1 MEQAVHLE
9 WTIKV
14 LVQSHV
20 IFSGYYAGSNTK
32 ANPFKAEGHPPEPV
46 HINDGTYSLDDF
58 Q

>member
-9 WTIKV
+9 WTSQD
-14 LVQSHV
+14 LVPCHGT
-20 IFSGYYAGSNTK
+20 FSGYYAGSSTK

-46 HINDGTYSLDDF
+46 HTNDGTYSLDDF